1 MTRAAARRAAFFRR
15 TGAAAL
21 IAAIL
26 TAIAASTPVKN
37 VLQGWVS
44 DAVIAARAELFGIR
58 PLDSQ
63 NVLIVGMDTR
73 TLAAPELSKVPQAMF
88 TPYYATLAKRAFEY
102 GAAGLVM
109 DLLLAYD
116 AKDLTLDGSAPLRRY
131 DDDFLKVLKAER
143 RNGRVVLGRSRT
155 LLPARRFTLIA
166 GKSGLGMVEV
176 PLGSGGVVREVPT
189 VWKDLEGNRNPTLSG
204 RGLALLGRQAPD
216 RVNLTPP
223 APISTLPIVSM
234 IDLLRCDDPAVLS
247 RLLEGRIIFLGGVLP
262 GQDRLKAPDGM
273 IPRPPENAPVFDP
286 ADTDMAC
293 TFPRPAIRAQGE
305 PTVPGVFLHAAA
317 VDAVASGWQVQPL
330 GTGPRL
336 GVVFAA
342 VFLSAMIALILR
354 PLSGALAMTVV
365 VGAVFLGAVAALEAG
380 TELPVG
386 WAMVATPVGF
396 LIAYGARIRL
406 LDRSSYQMR
415 REFGRYLSP
424 VLVQQMVETGQLP
437 RLTGEERDVTVLFA
451 DLTGFTAASER
462 LESAEL
468 MRVLNR
474 YLDVIASVVAE
485 RGGYVD
491 KFIGD
496 AVMALFNAPVLMDDH
511 AGQAVAAA
519 HDIENRV
526 RRMSNEDRIGG
537 RYAFRVKVGIATGGA
552 TVGNV
557 GARDRVNYTVVGH
570 TVNVAAR
577 LESLPGF
584 FKTPIV
590 IGPDAAKAVADRYR
604 LVRLA
609 TVQVKGITDGVSVF
623 APLDRPDEP
632 VLAGRIARYHRA
644 LEEFEAGRFAAAAAS
659 WADLAGEAWPAAE
672 TAGVMQREAERLAAN
687 PPEDWAG
694 IVEATVT

>member
-1 MTRAAARRAAFFRR
+1 MSRTTARRAAVFRR

-26 TAIAASTPVKN
+26 TVFAAGTPVKN
-37 VLQGWVS
+37 VVQGWVS

-63 NVLIVGMDTR
+63 NVLIVGMDAR
-73 TLAAPELSKVPQAMF
+73 TLSAPELAKVPQAMF
-88 TPYYATLAKRAFEY
+88 TPYYAALANRAFEF

-143 RNGRVVLGRSRT
+143 RAGRVVLGRSRT
-155 LLPARRFTLIA
+155 MLPARRFTLIA
-166 GKSGLGMVEV
+166 GKAGLGLVEV

-189 VWKDLEGNRNPTLSG
+189 VWKDLDGNRNPTLSG
-204 RGLALLGRQAPD
+204 RGLALLEREAPD
-216 RVNLTPP
+216 RVKLTPP

-234 IDLLRCDDPAVLS
+234 IDLLRCDDPAVLT
-247 RLLEGRIIFLGGVLP
+247 RLLEGRVIFLGGVLP

-273 IPRPPENAPVFDP
+273 IPRPPENAPVIDP
-286 ADTDMAC
+286 ADRDVAC
-293 TFPRPAIRAQGE
+293 SFPRPAIRAQGE

-317 VDAVASGWQVQPL
+317 VDAIASGWQIKEL
-330 GTGPRL
+330 GAAPRL
-336 GVVFAA
+336 GIVFTA
-342 VFLSAMIALILR
+342 VFISAMIALILR
-354 PLSGALAMTVV
+354 PVAGTLAMTIV
-365 VGAVFLGAVAALEAG
+365 VGVVFLGAVVALEAG
-380 TELPVG
+380 YELRVG
-386 WAMVATPVGF
+386 WAMVAAPVGF
-396 LIAYGARIRL
+396 LMGYGARIRL

-437 RLTGEERDVTVLFA
+437 RLTGEERDVTVMFA

-462 LESAEL
+462 LDSAEL

-474 YLDVIASVVAE
+474 YLDVIAGVVAE

-519 HDIENRV
+519 HDIENRG

-537 RYAFRVKVGIATGGA
+537 RYAFRVKVGIATGNA

-557 GARDRVNYTVVGH
+557 GARDRVNYSVVGQ
-570 TVNVAAR
+570 TVNIAAR
-577 LESLPGF
+577 LESLPGLF
-584 FKTPIV
+584 ETPIV
-590 IGPDAAKAVADRYR
+590 IGPHAAKAVEDRYR
-604 LVRLA
+604 MVRLA
-609 TVQVKGITDGVSVF
+609 TVHVKGITEGVSVF

-632 VLAGRIARYHRA
+632 VLGGRIARYHRA
-644 LEEFEAGRFAAAAAS
+644 LEEFEAGRFAAAAAT
-659 WADLAGEAWPAAE
+659 WADLAGEGWPCAS
-672 TAGVMQREAERLAAN
+672 TSGVMQREAERLAAN
-687 PPEDWAG
+687 PPENWAG
-694 IVEATVT
+694 IIEAGIK